1 MEKFNK
7 IEYDCPIP
15 DTCINRGRFARSEE
29 YMKIKDFLNSK
40 HETMRFVY
48 DTPEDA
54 RKRRQSLDVTIKRE
68 GIPVKTHLF
77 KNELYIGK
85 QERKMMKPQLR
96 EQPGNQGN

>member
-1 MEKFNK
+1 MKK
-7 IEYDCPIP
+7 IIKVEYDHPIP
-15 DTCINRGRFARSEE
+15 EVCGRRGRYPRSEE
-29 YMKIKDFLNSK
+29 YIKIKEFIDSK

-68 GIPVKTHLF
+68 RIPVRTHLY

-85 QERKMMKPQLR
+85 NTKKCETPAGGAAGESK
-96 EQPGNQGN
+96 

>member
-1 MEKFNK
+1 MGKFSRV
-7 IEYDCPIP
+7 EYDHPIP
-15 DTCINRGRFARSEE
+15 DCCVRRGRFNRNEE

-85 QERKMMKPQLR
+85 QARKNNETPAAGTAGGSR
-96 EQPGNQGN
+96 